1 MFRLA
6 QVPRLPNHAIIAQ
19 DYLNVKRFS
28 SVPLSEINNQRTNN
42 YEVIL
47 TDQPRR
53 FYIDLDL
60 KSSSTHFPTTLDDLI
75 DQCNETINHILSKEF
90 KLKYQTPIILKT
102 KNETTKKSA
111 HLIYPD
117 LILYNATST
126 KYLAQVI
133 KHHIEHIPILKEAID
148 MKVYNNNQCFRL
160 AYNTKINKDDTYQLI
175 PTKQETIE
183 QTLVSSNDPLTILK
197 NLKEK
202 AMEYSQARDGEHII
216 PLFLASTRV
225 KETRE
230 THPWSYISSYQDS
243 YALQFL
249 STIPNSSKQPQS
261 YEIWW
266 TIGQA
271 LKNIGNTPIYLQAWI
286 DWSNLADKRYPNEHI
301 NCTLAWQRMT
311 TSKFGL
317 RLGYLELLSNAHNK
331 ERITRDPLKELTET
345 KDADQYESRYA
356 RPYDFTRASV
366 SVESTSSESL
376 RASEESPSTPEESPS
391 TSSSYNTIIHQS
403 SMGSGKTYQ
412 IMRYIEETK
421 PQKVL
426 IISPRRSFTREKA
439 SEFKDII
446 KNIQDYQEIPSQIDW
461 YTFPNLVIQV
471 ESLHHLNSSECTYD
485 LIIADEIESILNQ
498 FSSTTHNQLEESFK
512 AFIKILTR
520 SKNSIMADAFITNRT
535 IEFCK
540 SLDLN
545 YKFEV
550 NTFNPNSHITAH
562 ILGIARSPTQVP
574 GLKQTFLEHIKDS
587 IKKGKKLCI
596 ASSSLKF
603 NKEEICKRIN
613 LDINSIIQYDSKED
627 DSLITNLKN
636 VRETWSDPKIRLII
650 YTTIITVGVS
660 FDIPNIFD
668 NIYIYGTSNCPIA
681 RDLLQSHFR
690 VRHIKDPHIYI
701 SLNASTNG
709 SKPSNLNGIYG
720 FQGRLK
726 ELLNEY
732 QLDQESIEMEKIY
745 KQLGAYNELEESLG
759 KTRFEDIFMHWLKR
773 VGYKIKKNQEP
784 PKIIKATKVVQETI
798 TKEQYETIKKLPY
811 STIHAYD
818 ELQKAGAASKEVKI
832 ALEAYF
838 YYKCIDEVS
847 VEAQRASWEY
857 EIYKIY
863 VTDPRTKSHVDNIK
877 EELTS
882 ASKFAMQDARW
893 MSVQKKKE
901 HALAFQYVQEVCKIL
916 KLKSSIDTETIIGD
930 EELLKFKEYYLANTS
945 VLNKMFQII
954 FKAKEFK
961 LRQSISVINSI
972 MKEWNGFSIK
982 VVSSNNKTSRNTPN
996 KDYKCKLEAKEIM
1009 MEFAKNIN
1017 RPELLPREEVKYGFT
1032 D

>member
-1 MFRLA
+1 
-6 QVPRLPNHAIIAQ
+6 
-19 DYLNVKRFS
+19 
-28 SVPLSEINNQRTNN
+28 
-42 YEVIL
+42 
-47 TDQPRR
+47 
-53 FYIDLDL
+53 
-60 KSSSTHFPTTLDDLI
+60 
-75 DQCNETINHILSKEF
+75 
-90 KLKYQTPIILKT
+90 
-102 KNETTKKSA
+102 
-111 HLIYPD
+111 
-117 LILYNATST
+117 
-126 KYLAQVI
+126 
-133 KHHIEHIPILKEAID
+133 
-148 MKVYNNNQCFRL
+148 
-160 AYNTKINKDDTYQLI
+160 
-175 PTKQETIE
+175 
-183 QTLVSSNDPLTILK
+183 
-197 NLKEK
+197 
-202 AMEYSQARDGEHII
+202 
-216 PLFLASTRV
+216 
-225 KETRE
+225 
-230 THPWSYISSYQDS
+230 
-243 YALQFL
+243 
-249 STIPNSSKQPQS
+249 
-261 YEIWW
+261 
-266 TIGQA
+266 
-271 LKNIGNTPIYLQAWI
+271 
-286 DWSNLADKRYPNEHI
+286 
-301 NCTLAWQRMT
+301 
-311 TSKFGL
+311 
-317 RLGYLELLSNAHNK
+317 
-331 ERITRDPLKELTET
+331 
-345 KDADQYESRYA
+345 
-356 RPYDFTRASV
+356 
-366 SVESTSSESL
+366 
-376 RASEESPSTPEESPS
+376 
-391 TSSSYNTIIHQS
+391 
-403 SMGSGKTYQ
+403 MGSGKTYQ

-439 SEFKDII
+439 SEFKDLLQ
-446 KNIQDYQEIPSQIDW
+446 NIQDYQEIPSQVDW

-613 LDINSIIQYDSKED
+613 LDIDSIIQYDSKED

-773 VGYKIKKNQEP
+773 VGYKIIKNQEP

-798 TKEQYETIKKLPY
+798 TQEQYETIK
-811 STIHAYD
+811 
-818 ELQKAGAASKEVKI
+818 
-832 ALEAYF
+832 
-838 YYKCIDEVS
+838 
-847 VEAQRASWEY
+847 
-857 EIYKIY
+857 
-863 VTDPRTKSHVDNIK
+863 
-877 EELTS
+877 
-882 ASKFAMQDARW
+882 
-893 MSVQKKKE
+893 
-901 HALAFQYVQEVCKIL
+901 
-916 KLKSSIDTETIIGD
+916 
-930 EELLKFKEYYLANTS
+930 
-945 VLNKMFQII
+945 
-954 FKAKEFK
+954 
-961 LRQSISVINSI
+961 
-972 MKEWNGFSIK
+972 
-982 VVSSNNKTSRNTPN
+982 
-996 KDYKCKLEAKEIM
+996 
-1009 MEFAKNIN
+1009 
-1017 RPELLPREEVKYGFT
+1017 
-1032 D
+1032 